1 MAVTLH
7 LNGIV
12 IIVGNYGS
20 GKTEVAVNLAV
31 DQQAKGKQ
39 VRLADLDL
47 VNLYFRTR
55 EARHALRALGIEVIL
70 PPEGWLQ
77 ADLPILMPQVAG
89 LIRRPGD
96 LTILDVG
103 GDGVGAR
110 VLAALGEAFQDAPE
124 TVQVLQVVNPFRP
137 NTGTVERCLAM
148 RAVIES
154 ASRLKV
160 TGWVGNAHLMDETTA
175 EHIRQGH
182 ELMLALADASGLPLA
197 CMAVADG
204 LMRAPVVDAMAC
216 PVLTLRRQMV
226 PPWRRPVSLSGDDT
240 ILK

>member
-1 MAVTLH
+1 MAGALL

-31 DQQAKGKQ
+31 DQRAKGKQ

-47 VNLYFRTR
+47 VNPYFRTR
-55 EARHALRALGIEVIL
+55 EARRALTALGVEVIL

-77 ADLPILMPQVAG
+77 ADLPILVPQVAG
-89 LIRRPGD
+89 IIRQPGD
-96 LTILDVG
+96 LAILDAG

-110 VLAALGEAFQDAPE
+110 VLAALGEAFRNAPE

-148 RAVIES
+148 RGAIES

-160 TGWVGNAHLMDETTA
+160 TGWVGNPHLMDETA
-175 EHIRQGH
+175 AAHIEQGYD
-182 ELMLALADASGLPLA
+182 LMGALVAASGLPLA
-197 CMAVADG
+197 FMAVADG
-204 LMRAPVVDAMAC
+204 LRQAVAIDAMAC
-216 PVLTLRRQMV
+216 PVLTIRRQMV
-226 PPWRRPVSLSGDDT
+226 PPWRRPAQLPGADIS
-240 ILK
+240 